1 MHVARA
7 MYCSAILLAAL
18 LLAPPPT
25 LAQSTVS
32 ASADPSAFAV
42 GYVETRADAA
52 GQARG
57 ALAAYRDAARKQ
69 NGSVEIFEQV
79 GRPGHFAIF
88 ERWRDQAAL
97 DARDSAARQKLAAA
111 LEPVRVSGYD
121 ERPYKN
127 LSTAAPTAATERRSV
142 YVISHVDV
150 APDPRVAPMLVRLAE
165 AGRKEP
171 GNLRFDVVQ
180 HTMRANHFTVIEHW
194 RDHQALDAHVA
205 AQATRQYRDEL
216 QPLTGSPLDER
227 VYEAVE

>member
-1 MHVARA
+1 LLCRPARGVAARF
-7 MYCSAILLAAL
+7 AAHPRPEHRERGGRSGGRICRRL
-18 LLAPPPT
+18 RR
-25 LAQSTVS
+25 
-32 ASADPSAFAV
+32 DPR
-42 GYVETRADAA
+42 GR
-52 GQARG
+52 GRPGARG
-57 ALAAYRDAARKQ
+57 ARSL
-69 NGSVEIFEQV
+69 
-79 GRPGHFAIF
+79 
-88 ERWRDQAAL
+88 L
-97 DARDSAARQKLAAA
+97 DARDAAARQKLLAA
-111 LEPVRVSGYD
+111 LEPIRVSGYD

-127 LSTAAPTAATERRSV
+127 LSTAPQTAATERRSV

-165 AGRKEP
+165 AARKEP

-227 VYEAVE
+227 VYEAIE